1 MKLLRLLTLCCL
13 CTGLLMACSPANTP
27 TPEPTLTPTS
37 TATVTA
43 TPEPTATP
51 APTATPEPSATPDN
65 EPFFKRV
72 ANLSGLRGT
81 GAVWDSFFRDPGAV
95 VYHAGQFHMF
105 YNGIDGFP
113 RPVGVGYATS
123 PDGISWTIQ
132 AQEPVF
138 SLVDSHVGLYNG
150 PNLFVTSALVE
161 DDGTWVL
168 YYYNIQGG
176 DFEGKQTI
184 GRATAPQPTG
194 PWVADPK
201 PVLELGPSGA
211 WDARQVTSPNVLKTE
226 TGYVMYYEG
235 LGQKAM
241 IGMATSADGV
251 NWVKYDDPTTT
262 EPLFAESDPVLRP
275 TDGAWDSRRTLD
287 PNVIQT
293 ADGWVMVY
301 TSTGGA
307 KKFASPPFEFGYATS
322 PDGITWTKGAENP
335 ILSSKNHPTWNGVY
349 LVTLVKQE
357 ENLLLYF
364 DVATGNLGTT
374 SVSLYSYSGTFTP

>member
-1 MKLLRLLTLCCL
+1 MKLFRLMCLGCL
-13 CTGLLMACSPANTP
+13 CALVACSPASTL
-27 TPEPTLTPTS
+27 TPEPTLTPTL
-37 TATVTA
+37 TPTA
-43 TPEPTATP
+43 TPTLEPTATP
-51 APTATPEPSATPDN
+51 APTETPAPSPTPDN

-72 ANLSGLRGT
+72 ANISGLTGT

-95 VYHAGQFHMF
+95 VYHDGQFHMF

-123 PDGISWTIQ
+123 PDGIKWTIQ

-138 SLVDSHVGLYNG
+138 SLVASHTGLYNG

-176 DFEGKQTI
+176 EFEGKQTI
-184 GRATAPQPTG
+184 GRATAPAPTG
-194 PWVADPK
+194 PWVPDLN
-201 PVLELGPSGA
+201 PVLNLGPSGA
-211 WDARQVTSPNVLKTE
+211 WDSRQVTSPNVIKTE

-241 IGMATSADGV
+241 IGMATSSDGV

-262 EPLFAESDPVLRP
+262 EPLFAESDPVLKP
-275 TDGAWDSRRTLD
+275 EEGAWDSRRTLD
-287 PNVIQT
+287 PNVVQT
-293 ADGWVMVY
+293 EAGWVMVY

-307 KKFASPPFEFGYATS
+307 KKFSAAPFEFGYATS
-322 PDGITWTKGAENP
+322 PDGVIWTKGAENP
-335 ILSSKNHPTWNGVY
+335 ILSSKNHPAWNAVY
-349 LVTLVKQE
+349 LVTLVRQA
-357 ENLLLYF
+357 ENWFLYF
-364 DVATGNLGTT
+364 DVATGSLGQTAI
-374 SVSLYSYSGTFTP
+374 SLYSYSGELTP